1 MKERIA
7 QDLQTKVKKA
17 TVKSNPLNQA
27 RLHFFANQIYTT
39 HKYYIYV
46 YICICIYIIVYNPFM
61 RYSRFSYFQT
71 FVPGE
76 FLKFDEDSLKEA
88 SLSFYV

>member
-1 MKERIA
+1 VKERIA

-27 RLHFFANQIYTT
+27 RLLFFANQIYTI
-39 HKYYIYV
+39 HKYYICIYV
-46 YICICIYIIVYNPFM
+46 YIYIIIYNPFM

>member
-1 MKERIA
+1 MPSKSLCDELIGMETEKSTEKSPVPLQSFSSTCCKAISKVVKERIA

-46 YICICIYIIVYNPFM
+46 YVYI
-61 RYSRFSYFQT
+61 
-71 FVPGE
+71 
-76 FLKFDEDSLKEA
+76 
-88 SLSFYV
+88 